1 MIFKVN
7 ILDSPIM
14 LMFRY
19 FMLFALLFACGSEAS
34 KKEKEQSQETT
45 EAESQEET
53 TGTTKTILFFGDS
66 LTAGYGL
73 EDSNDAYPAII
84 QTKIDSLNLDYT
96 VINSGLSGETTSG
109 GLNRIDWVLNQS
121 IDVFILELG
130 GNDGLRGI
138 SLSETRANLQIIIDK
153 VKLKYPEAVIILA
166 GMQLPPNLGPK
177 YTLEFRTI
185 FKDLAEKNSIALIPF
200 LLKDVGGVPELNL
213 ADGIHPNV
221 DGQKI
226 VANNVW
232 EVLSK
237 FLR

>member
-7 ILDSPIM
+7 ILHSPIL

-19 FMLFALLFACGSEAS
+19 FILFSFLLACGGDAS
-34 KKEKEQSQETT
+34 KKEKEQPDETT
-45 EAESQEET
+45 EAESRQET
-53 TGTTKTILFFGDS
+53 TNKTKTILFFGDS

-73 EDSNDAYPAII
+73 EDSSDAYPAII

-121 IDVFILELG
+121 IDIFVLELG

-138 SLSETRANLQIIIDK
+138 PLSETRANLQVIIDR
-153 VKLKYPEAVIILA
+153 VKLKYAEAIIILA
-166 GMQLPPNLGPK
+166 GMQLPPNLGQE

-185 FKDLAEKNSIALIPF
+185 FTALAEKNSIELIPF
-200 LLKDVGGVPELNL
+200 LLEDVGGVPELNL
-213 ADGIHPNV
+213 GDGIHPNE
-221 DGQKI
+221 GGHKI

-232 EVLSK
+232 DVLSK
-237 FLR
+237 FL